1 MITGCMRIEGINS
14 SFFFK
19 AKELY
24 LESVP
29 GKFKAT
35 SVIYF
40 PEEPHLTTRH
50 SGDFRVDLMV

>member
-1 MITGCMRIEGINS
+1 MRIEGINS